1 MGQVIS
7 DVKDILNYQDSKQKN
22 SSTRK
27 EIVRQ
32 MASDENTKQ
41 NLVKKVL
48 ATQRAKYGASGMK
61 TTGQTEDAVLARLKE
76 ETEKPY
82 EEKKQSNLNKL
93 KNARAKKK
101 NLLLSAL
108 EHAEKL
114 VK

>member
-1 MGQVIS
+1 MGQVVS

-22 SSTRK
+22 AATRK
-27 EIVRQ
+27 EIIRQ
-32 MASDENTKQ
+32 MAADEETKQ
-41 NLVKKVL
+41 NLVNKVL

-61 TTGQTEDAVLARLKE
+61 NRGQTEDAVLQRIKD

-82 EEKKQSNLNKL
+82 NDKKQSNLNKL

-101 NLLLSAL
+101 NLLLAAL

>member
-1 MGQVIS
+1 MGQVVS

-22 SSTRK
+22 AATRK
-27 EIVRQ
+27 EIIRQ
-32 MASDENTKQ
+32 MAADEETKQ
-41 NLVKKVL
+41 NLVNKVL

-61 TTGQTEDAVLARLKE
+61 NRGQTEDAVLQRIKD

-82 EEKKQSNLNKL
+82 NDKKQSNLNKL

-114 VK
+114 VR